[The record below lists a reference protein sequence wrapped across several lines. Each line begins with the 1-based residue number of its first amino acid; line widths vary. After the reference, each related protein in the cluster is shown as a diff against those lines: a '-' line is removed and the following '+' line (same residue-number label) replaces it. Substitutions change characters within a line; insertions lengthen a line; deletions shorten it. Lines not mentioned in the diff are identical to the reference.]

1 MPSRRSSSLSCWPN
15 CSRPNEQPRR
25 SRCRWRR
32 DCRAGAQFAPRGL
45 AVFRMWRATIN
56 SWRGIL
62 AAAQSE
68 AAFREE
74 LVALALS
81 IPLAFFVTP
90 LAWKRL
96 ALIGVI
102 LLLIAVE
109 LLNTAIEKLSDRV
122 TTAREPEIGRIQDM
136 RSAAVG
142 IALAIAG
149 FTWLLA
155 LAESL
160 GLI

>member
-1 MPSRRSSSLSCWPN
+1 MHRL
-15 CSRPNEQPRR
+15 
-25 SRCRWRR
+25 
-32 DCRAGAQFAPRGL
+32 L
-45 AVFRMWRATIN
+45 RATLN
-56 SWRGIL
+56 SWHGIL
-62 AAAQSE
+62 AAAKSE

-81 IPLAFFVTP
+81 VPVAFFIATE
-90 LAWKRL
+90 AWKRL

-102 LLLIAVE
+102 LLLIMVE

-122 TTAREPEIGRIQDM
+122 STAREPEIGSIKDM
-136 RSAAVG
+136 SSAAVG
-142 IALAIAG
+142 VALAIAG

-155 LAESL
+155 VAEWV